1 MKMVRPIVY
10 PQIRTSADVLKSTIR
25 METLIP
31 FLQQQKAEACAI
43 VNSTLYGL
51 LPFMHATQQAG
62 IHAVVGLSI
71 RVQFAEN
78 VSLPLVLYAKNQA
91 GYKSLLKISSA
102 VAIREDELLPWR
114 WLAGYAAGC
123 VAVVPVLDEQCSWLR
138 SDVQSFLHDLKALF
152 KEELYIGISRKIQAA
167 PEEELAEQVAH
178 TLGSTII
185 VLHESTFLHPEDHF
199 AYEVARAIDTGVK
212 LGESLQGNK
221 SKHQFVPTAEAF
233 YALFKGR
240 EQWLENTRALLLSC
254 HVDLSFGQTFMPK
267 FPLAEDETAEQVL
280 YKHASE
286 GLKHRLQ
293 MNDIPKH
300 YIDRLQYELNIINTM
315 GYADYFLIV
324 EDFMRF
330 AREADILTGPGRGSS
345 ASSLVAYALQITQV
359 DPLTYD
365 LLFERFLNPE
375 RVSLPD
381 IDIDFVDTRRQEVI
395 QYVAQ
400 KYGKQYVAQI
410 ITFGTLSAKA
420 VARDVARMFNFDSET
435 LEMISKCIPNRQG
448 ITLSQAYAESQMLR
462 EWIAQDKVREKWFTA
477 AMSLEG
483 LPRNASTH
491 AAGVILSPVPLV
503 EVVPIEQGHD
513 GVYLTQWPMQEVE
526 KSGLLKMDFLGLRNL
541 NVLEQI
547 CRSVQ
552 YTHDTIINLN
562 RIPMNDAKTFQL
574 LAQGDTSG
582 IFQLESEGMRSALRE
597 IRPTHFLDIVAVN
610 ALYRPGPMEFISV
623 YARRKHGMEPVEMPH
638 PVLEPILQ
646 ETYGIIVYQEQ
657 IMRIANVFAGFTIG
671 EADLLRRAVSKKN
684 RDILE
689 KERAH
694 FVEGALGQGYD
705 AKTAEAIYALIV
717 RFADYGFA
725 KSHAVAYSMIS
736 YQLAYLKANYPVNF
750 YAALLTNATGNQEKL
765 AQILSEAKQRGI
777 EVLPPS
783 IHKSA
788 RHFKVENG
796 RIRFSLSAIKG
807 VPQPF
812 LQKLIRVRDE
822 RGQPF
827 EDLFDLAVSLSA
839 TTFNR
844 KVIEPLIKAGALDD
858 FGRDRA
864 TLLATIEAAV
874 KQAELIRPNEEES
887 LFSDSFFAFGKP
899 KHVKVEPIPEKI
911 KLQFEKE
918 VLGFYLSE
926 HPIAKLRQQGPQVNA
941 TIQTM
946 RTMPANSF
954 VKCIGA
960 ITEVRQLRT
969 KKGELMAF
977 AQLEDEFGTI
987 ALTLFPKEY
996 NQVASRL
1003 KEDAFVYVEGYLES
1017 RFNKLQLKVK
1027 QILIQTHNE

>member
-1 MKMVRPIVY
+1 MARPIVY
-10 PQIRTSADVLKSTIR
+10 PQIRTSADLLKSTIR

-43 VNSTLYGL
+43 VNSRLYGL
-51 LPFMHATQQAG
+51 LPFMSTMKEAG
-62 IHAVVGLSI
+62 IHAVIGLSV

-91 GYKSLLKISSA
+91 GYKNLLKISSA

-114 WLAGYAAGC
+114 WLSGYAAGC
-123 VAVVPVLDEQCSWLR
+123 VSIVPIMEEQCSWLR
-138 SDVQSFLHDLKALF
+138 SDVHSFLQDLKALF
-152 KEELYIGISRKIQAA
+152 KDELYIGISRSKAQVA
-167 PEEELAEQVAH
+167 PEEELAEQVAN

-185 VLHESTFLHPEDHF
+185 AIHESTFLYPEDHF

-233 YALFKGR
+233 YTLFKGR

-267 FPLAEDETAEQVL
+267 FPIVEGETAEQVL
-280 YKHASE
+280 YKHTVE
-286 GLKHRLQ
+286 GLQYRLQ
-293 MNDIPKH
+293 TRDIPQH
-300 YIDRLQYELNIINTM
+300 YIARLQYELNIINAM

-330 AREADILTGPGRGSS
+330 AREAHILTGPGRGSS

-359 DPLTYD
+359 DPLAYD

-420 VARDVARMFNFDSET
+420 VARDVARMFHFESEA
-435 LEMISKCIPNRQG
+435 LDMISKLIPNRQG
-448 ITLSQAYAESQMLR
+448 ITLSQAYAESQMFQ
-462 EWIAQDKVREKWFTA
+462 EWIGQQPIREQWFATA
-477 AMSLEG
+477 KSLEG

-491 AAGVILSPVPLV
+491 AAGVVLSPIPLV
-503 EVVPIEQGHD
+503 EVVPIEEGHD

-541 NVLEQI
+541 NILEQI
-547 CRSVQ
+547 CRSIQ
-552 YTHDTIINLN
+552 YTHDTVIDLQ
-562 RIPMNDAKTFQL
+562 RIPMNDSKTFQL

-582 IFQLESEGMRSALRE
+582 IFQLESEGMRNALRE
-597 IRPTHFLDIVAVN
+597 ICPTHFLDIVAVN

-638 PVLEPILQ
+638 PVLEPILR
-646 ETYGIIVYQEQ
+646 ETYGVIVYQEQ
-657 IMRIANVFAGFTIG
+657 IMRIANIFAGFTIG

-689 KERAH
+689 HERAH
-694 FVEGALGQGYD
+694 FVQGALGQGYD
-705 AKTAEAIYALIV
+705 AQTAEAIYALIV
-717 RFADYGFA
+717 RFADYGFP
-725 KSHAVAYSMIS
+725 KSHAVAYSVIS

-765 AQILSEAKQRGI
+765 AQILVEAKQRGI
-777 EVLPPS
+777 KVLPPS

-788 RHFKVENG
+788 RHFKVESG
-796 RIRFSLSAIKG
+796 CIRFSLSAIKG

-812 LQKLIRVRDE
+812 LQKLIRVRNE
-822 RGQPF
+822 RQQPF

-844 KVIEPLIKAGALDD
+844 KAIEPLIKAGALDE

-864 TLLATIEAAV
+864 TLLATIEAAT
-874 KQAELIRPNEEES
+874 KQAELVRPNEEES
-887 LFSDSFFAFGKP
+887 LFSDSFFSFGKP
-899 KHVKVEPIPEKI
+899 KHVQVEPMPEKI

-926 HPIAKLRQQGPQVNA
+926 HPIAKLRQQVPQVNA
-941 TIQTM
+941 TVQTM

-954 VKCIGA
+954 VKCLGA
-960 ITEVRQLRT
+960 VTEVRQLRT

-977 AQLEDEFGTI
+977 VQLEDEFGTI
-987 ALTLFPKEY
+987 SLTLFPKEY
-996 NQVASRL
+996 HQVAGQL
-1003 KEDAFVYVEGYLES
+1003 ATDVFVYVEGFLEY
-1017 RFNKLQLKVK
+1017 RLNKPQLKVK
-1027 QILIQTHNE
+1027 KMLIQT